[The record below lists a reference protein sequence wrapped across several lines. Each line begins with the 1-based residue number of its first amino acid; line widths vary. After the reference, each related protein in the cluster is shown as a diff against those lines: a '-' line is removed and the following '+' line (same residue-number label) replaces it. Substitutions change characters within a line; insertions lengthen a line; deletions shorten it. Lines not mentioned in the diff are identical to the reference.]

1 MKQRLDRPEGCSG
14 ESLTAPRLGF
24 ELRYVAYY
32 HHLSSPSD
40 SRMAET
46 EDVRA
51 IISTSRPLYHSPS
64 ISDFRQTDSSLSMP

>member
-32 HHLSSPSD
+32 HHLLLLVTLEWRKPRTSVQLS
-40 SRMAET
+40 
-46 EDVRA
+46 VR
-51 IISTSRPLYHSPS
+51 RV
-64 ISDFRQTDSSLSMP
+64 